1 MEFGINAAAYLY
13 EAREEE
19 GVVLVV
25 LVVVVAVVLAVG
37 NGASG
42 FPGQETDAWV

>member
-13 EAREEE
+13 EAREE